1 MSKLT
6 NTESETIRN
15 LIEVGGGRCLESF
28 QPSETTHLI
37 TEIPEGQKYSAAT
50 SHDIPVVDPKWLFKI
65 CLSTI
70 ENSKITW
77 REVEMGSFE
86 FIPKRRL
93 PVPKNRRSSMMPP
106 EEPSS
111 SRKSTSARKSVANRK
126 SIGDFDIGTLLSIH
140 SIKIGPFFRFEK
152 K

>member
-15 LIEVGGGRCLESF
+15 LIEIGGGRCLESF

-93 PVPKNRRSSMMPP
+93 PIPKNRRSSMMPP

-126 SIGDFDIGTLLSIH
+126 SIGDFDIGTLLSLH
-140 SIKIGPFFRFEK
+140 SIKISPLFRFEK